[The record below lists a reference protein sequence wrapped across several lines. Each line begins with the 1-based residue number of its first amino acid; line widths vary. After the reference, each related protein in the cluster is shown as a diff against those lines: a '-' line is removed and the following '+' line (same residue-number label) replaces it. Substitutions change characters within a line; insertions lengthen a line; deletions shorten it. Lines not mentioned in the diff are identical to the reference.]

1 MAVAGCGCSGV
12 ERLCGLGQATVTGG
26 TAGKSLEVPLF
37 YSVTEGFEL
46 LAFDFRLLRV
56 GEFAVSGFVS
66 RFADLVASPWLLLC
80 SSRVL
85 TLRRTRRA
93 NEPAALA
100 LGLIALRLAFKRNT
114 PNCHRLL
121 GVLFDDGLS

>member
-1 MAVAGCGCSGV
+1 MAVPGCGCSGV

-26 TAGKSLEVPLF
+26 AAGKSLEVLLF
-37 YSVTEGFEL
+37 YSVAEGFEL

-56 GEFAVSGFVS
+56 GDFAVSCFLCGL
-66 RFADLVASPWLLLC
+66 ADLVACPRLLLC
-80 SSRVL
+80 SSFVL
-85 TLRRTRRA
+85 TNRRTRRA

-100 LGLIALRLAFKRNT
+100 LGLIALRFAFKRNA

-121 GVLFDDGLS
+121 GDLFDDGLS